1 MRGRGR
7 PKAKNVNLDVE
18 ILDEARS
25 ACNRRTTVISP
36 AKQSNVLASK
46 RE

>member
-7 PKAKNVNLDVE
+7 PKVENVNLDVE

-25 ACNRRTTVISP
+25 ACNHISLI
-36 AKQSNVLASK
+36 SHGISMNCLSST
-46 RE
+46 E

>member
-25 ACNRRTTVISP
+25 ACNHISIDQLAHDSRT
-36 AKQSNVLASK
+36 
-46 RE
+46 